1 MGESTTDSDK
11 TFNINIYT
19 PEKQFDSG
27 MYTSFLCHAIDGEI
41 CVLKDHMPMIVAVDI
56 GAIILTDGDGEKH
69 TAVCGSG
76 FAVIKDN
83 VLNAFVETCNW
94 KNSLREAEEE
104 AKLLREK
111 EQESIKDHRRI
122 KIELIR
128 AMNDLKKEPNK
139 Q

>member
-11 TFNINIYT
+11 TFNVNIYT

-27 MYTSFLCHAIDGEI
+27 EYISFLCHAIDGEI
-41 CVLKDHMPMIVAVDI
+41 CILKDHMPMIVAVDI
-56 GAIILTDGDGEKH
+56 GAIILTDDKGEKH

-94 KNSLREAEEE
+94 KNSLQEAEDE
-104 AKLLREK
+104 AQLLREK
-111 EQESIKDHRRI
+111 EQESIKDLRRI

-128 AMNDLKKEPNK
+128 AMEEPKKKNN
-139 Q
+139 